1 MPLLELTSYKSL
13 TVSMKKA
20 ASSENRAIREA
31 MAYSGTLQNET
42 GLSISFNPV
51 RQDGLDSHEHNPDY

>member
-1 MPLLELTSYKSL
+1 MSLLQLTSYRSL

-31 MAYSGTLQNET
+31 MAYSGTLQYET
-42 GLSISFNPV
+42 G
-51 RQDGLDSHEHNPDY
+51 